1 MIDNKV
7 RRSLCAAFRVAAGA
21 CATWL
26 PCYLGFLLLFQASS
40 ALAQLGTP
48 KVLPE
53 LWQEIRDY
61 GSARVQLNVA
71 SRPEAN
77 LPMGQKVAQ
86 REAIAHVQDRLV
98 AELAGTH
105 HRVITMSRSSP
116 ALVLNVEREALAI
129 LDASRLVRS
138 VIRDPKQAPT
148 R

>member
-1 MIDNKV
+1 MIDNKD
-7 RRSLCAAFRVAAGA
+7 RRRICAAYV
-21 CATWL
+21 
-26 PCYLGFLLLFQASS
+26 GFLLLFQASI
-40 ALAQLGTP
+40 AFAPLEAP

-61 GSARVQLNVA
+61 GSARVVVQLNVT
-71 SRPEAN
+71 SRPEAK

-86 REAIAHVQDRLV
+86 REAIAHVQDRII

-116 ALVLNVEREALAI
+116 ALILNVEREALAI
-129 LDASRLVRS
+129 LDASPLVRS
-138 VIRDPKQAPT
+138 VIRDPKQAPP